1 MTREQLAL
9 VKKLEHD
16 IELLKEMQRIITAN
30 HLVVLTPAENGSFQA
45 EYPIDPFEQFVNEK
59 LLEATKKLEEL

>member
-9 VKKLEHD
+9 AKKLEHD

-30 HLVVLTPAENGSFQA
+30 HWVALTPTENGSFQV